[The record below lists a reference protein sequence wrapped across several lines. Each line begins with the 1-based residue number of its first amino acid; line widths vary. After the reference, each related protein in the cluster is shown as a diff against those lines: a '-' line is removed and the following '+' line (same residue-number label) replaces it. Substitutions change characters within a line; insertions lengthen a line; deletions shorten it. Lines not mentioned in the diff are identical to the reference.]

1 MLAPAL
7 AKRWSLSLR
16 LCRLREL
23 ASLQASEDTAICTFA
38 VPLGATVLPNNES
51 LGLSATWRLSGFRT
65 IDGMMS
71 HSAHLLLAEML
82 QPGDL
87 QRLQCDIRF
96 QLPLDIETA
105 LDMSLISRF
114 TRLVNLHLDGYVEGF
129 AANNLTPL
137 CRLED
142 LRMRGTS
149 VVGDLAF
156 VKNLNTLR
164 DLELTGSVFM
174 GGNLQALEH
183 NANLETL
190 MLSKVDMNI
199 DDNVKSLRSLV
210 RLQRLDLSYTCVI
223 GSLSFARNLTLLN
236 ALSLESTNVEGNMS
250 TLQRLVLLTHLD
262 LDYTQVHMCE
272 RVRACLRGCV

>member
-1 MLAPAL
+1 
-7 AKRWSLSLR
+7 
-16 LCRLREL
+16 
-23 ASLQASEDTAICTFA
+23 
-38 VPLGATVLPNNES
+38 
-51 LGLSATWRLSGFRT
+51 
-65 IDGMMS
+65 MMS

-156 VKNLNTLR
+156 VKILNTLR

-174 GGNLQALEH
+174 G
-183 NANLETL
+183 
-190 MLSKVDMNI
+190 
-199 DDNVKSLRSLV
+199 DNTCSWSSIAHPLGRRVARLRSPSELKSCTV
-210 RLQRLDLSYTCVI
+210 CSANFCR
-223 GSLSFARNLTLLN
+223 
-236 ALSLESTNVEGNMS
+236 
-250 TLQRLVLLTHLD
+250 
-262 LDYTQVHMCE
+262 
-272 RVRACLRGCV
+272 